1 MTERTF
7 RVERNGILMFE
18 TNLNPGDGVF
28 LSSAAETYIASVGA
42 EPHPDIAE
50 DVVGEIKVEAE
61 DSEAPV
67 VPEPETVTEEE
78 LEEDEEGAS
87 YEDYTV
93 EELKDVLRERELMV
107 SGTKDEL
114 IARLEEDDEDDG

>member
-50 DVVGEIKVEAE
+50 DVVGEIKVE
-61 DSEAPV
+61 SEESELE

-78 LEEDEEGAS
+78 LVEDEEGAS

-93 EELKDVLRERELMV
+93 EELKDILRERELMV

-114 IARLEEDDEDDG
+114 IARLEDDDEDDG

>member
-7 RVERNGILMFE
+7 RVERNGNLLFE
-18 TNLNPGDGVF
+18 TNLNPADGVY
-28 LSSAAETYIASVGA
+28 LSSAAEVYTASLGA
-42 EPHPDIAE
+42 QAPPDIE
-50 DVVGEIKVEAE
+50 EVQGEMKVESE

>member
-61 DSEAPV
+61 DSESPAV
-67 VPEPETVTEEE
+67 AAVIEEMEAETFIETDDEYTDWTVAQLKEE
-78 LEEDEEGAS
+78 LGNRG
-87 YEDYTV
+87 
-93 EELKDVLRERELMV
+93 LPV
-107 SGTKDEL
+107 SGTKAEL
-114 IARLEEDDEDDG
+114 IERLEDDDNGV